1 MVKTEEERLRQMEDY
16 MALLQKLVRTKMH
29 SESEASN
36 IDSFKDLRADIR
48 NELSELK
55 STMAG
60 CKIVWETEGNSGKI
74 ERSL

>member
-1 MVKTEEERLRQMEDY
+1 MVKTEEEHFRQLEDY
-16 MALLQKLVRTKMH
+16 MALLQRLVRTKMH

-55 STMAG
+55 G